1 MSTLKTVPTRAAVA
15 LFLALLVAGPA
26 ASQSFYGSLLT
37 VVKDA
42 QGGVLPGATVVI
54 IKTGTNERREG
65 VSDSEGTYRFV
76 NLVPGVYRFEAELQG
91 FQRYVHEGIEINVQS
106 TPRIDVTLQLGSLA
120 ETIQVTG
127 AAPLLQTQSASVGTV
142 VGSRAVQELPLNGR
156 NVLNLIAVAPTVVP
170 QGGSEG
176 SLTGKNV
183 FAAGNYQIGGG
194 VANQSA
200 SFYDGV
206 PLQDTAYGNIIVLTP
221 SPEAVDEFRVQTNNS
236 SAEFGRFTGGVVN
249 MASRSGTNAFHGG
262 LFEYH
267 RNKALNAN
275 TFFGERAGRQ
285 TTVRAEQLRRRA
297 GRPGA
302 QEQALLLL
310 QL

>member
-1 MSTLKTVPTRAAVA
+1 MLNRFFVPTRVLLSLSL
-15 LFLALLVAGPA
+15 LFLAAPA
-26 ASQSFYGSLLT
+26 LSQSFYGSVLG

-42 QGGVLPGATVVI
+42 QGAIVPGATVVLI
-54 IKTGTNERREG
+54 NVATSDQRDA
-65 VSDSEGTYRFV
+65 VSAEDGAFRFV
-76 NLVPGVYRFEAELQG
+76 NLVPGTYRLEVELTG
-91 FQRYVHEGIEINVQS
+91 FQRFVREGIEVNVQS
-106 TPRIDVTLQLGSLA
+106 APRVDVTLQLGNLA
-120 ETIQVTG
+120 ETLTVIG
-127 AAPLLQTQSASVGTV
+127 ESPLLQTQSAAVGTV
-142 VGSRAVQELPLNGR
+142 VGSRAVKELPLNGR

-170 QGGSEG
+170 QGGSDG

-249 MASRSGTNAFHGG
+249 MASRSGSNAFHGSG
-262 LFEYH
+262 FE
-267 RNKALNAN
+267 
-275 TFFGERAGRQ
+275 
-285 TTVRAEQLRRRA
+285 
-297 GRPGA
+297 
-302 QEQALLLL
+302 
-310 QL
+310 